1 MRTLE
6 LLSPAKNAET
16 GRIAIMAG
24 ADAVYIGAP
33 AFGARAAATNSVESI
48 RSLAQL
54 AHRYRARVYVTMN
67 TILYDNEL
75 DEASR
80 LVKQL
85 YGACVDALIVQ
96 DMAYL
101 GLDLPPIALHAS
113 TQCDIRTPDKA
124 SWLAKAGFSQLV
136 LPREYSLAEIKAV
149 ADTVDVPVEVFVHG
163 ALCVSYSGDCQA
175 GFAAMGRS
183 ANRGVCPQ
191 MCRLP
196 YELVDADG
204 NAVAPPKHYLSLR
217 DLNRVNYLEA
227 LAEAGAAS
235 FKIEGRLKDAR
246 YVANVTAAYSRAL
259 DRIVERSGGKYRRSS
274 AGTSTYG
281 FTPDL
286 DRTFNRGYTS
296 YFLKGTPG
304 KMAST
309 DTPKWAGIPVGT
321 ISGELDK
328 RRRSFRARLSAQLSN
343 GDGLG
348 FFNAAGTFV
357 GFRLNRVE
365 GNELWPASAPEGLT
379 TGTTLYRNNDKAFFD
394 LLERPDAGCY
404 RKIRVDFTLRPV
416 DNERIAIS
424 ADDERGCS
432 VCLVADS
439 VYAAAKT
446 PQEAHRRNIMAK
458 LGDTDYTLGNVD
470 DRLSERFIPASA
482 LTAARRDVLALLD
495 KAAADTYA
503 YDRRK
508 ACTLADDAFAGAK
521 ALDYH
526 DNVANRL
533 ARRFYTGHGA
543 SIAEMAIETAPKKE
557 DELVVMTTK
566 YCLRRELGA
575 CLKEKNGTK
584 LPRPLFLKNDSGLY
598 RLDFDCARCGMS
610 VVRLRNAR
618 NQNLE

>member
-1 MRTLE
+1 
-6 LLSPAKNAET
+6 
-16 GRIAIMAG
+16 MAG

-124 SWLAKAGFSQLV
+124 AWLAKAGFSQLV

-204 NAVAPPKHYLSLR
+204 NPVAPPKHYLSLR
-217 DLNRVNYLEA
+217 DLNRVNDLEA

-274 AGTSTYG
+274 AGTSSYG

-286 DRTFNRGYTS
+286 DRTFNRGYTG
-296 YFLKGTPG
+296 YFLKGIPG

-379 TGTTLYRNNDKAFFD
+379 IGTTLYRNNDKAFFD
-394 LLERPDAGCY
+394 LLERPDAGCS

-470 DRLSERFIPASA
+470 DRIGERFVPASA

>member
-1 MRTLE
+1 
-6 LLSPAKNAET
+6 
-16 GRIAIMAG
+16 MAG

-204 NAVAPPKHYLSLR
+204 NPVAPPKHYLSLR
-217 DLNRVNYLEA
+217 DLNRVNDLEA

-274 AGTSTYG
+274 AGTSSYG

-286 DRTFNRGYTS
+286 DRTFNRGYTG
-296 YFLKGTPG
+296 YFLKGIPG

-379 TGTTLYRNNDKAFFD
+379 IGTTLYRNNDKAFFD
-394 LLERPDAGCY
+394 LLERPDAGCS
-404 RKIRVDFTLRPV
+404 RKIRMDFTLRPV

-470 DRLSERFIPASA
+470 DRIGERFVPASA

>member
-1 MRTLE
+1 
-6 LLSPAKNAET
+6 
-16 GRIAIMAG
+16 MAG

-54 AHRYRARVYVTMN
+54 AHRYRASVYVTMN

-85 YGACVDALIVQ
+85 YGAGVDALIVQ

-124 SWLAKAGFSQLV
+124 AWLAEAGFSQLV

>member
-1 MRTLE
+1 
-6 LLSPAKNAET
+6 
-16 GRIAIMAG
+16 MAG

-204 NAVAPPKHYLSLR
+204 NPVAPPKHYLSLR
-217 DLNRVNYLEA
+217 DLNRVNDLEA

-274 AGTSTYG
+274 AGTSSYG

-286 DRTFNRGYTS
+286 DRTFNRGYTG
-296 YFLKGTPG
+296 YFLKGIPG

-379 TGTTLYRNNDKAFFD
+379 IGTTLYRNNDKAFFD
-394 LLERPDAGCY
+394 LLERPDAGCS

-470 DRLSERFIPASA
+470 DRIGERFVPASA

>member
-33 AFGARAAATNSVESI
+33 AFGARAAATNSVDSI
-48 RSLAQL
+48 RSLAEL
-54 AHRYRARVYVTMN
+54 AHRYRAKVYATMN

-204 NAVAPPKHYLSLR
+204 NPVAPPKHYLSLR
-217 DLNRVNYLEA
+217 DLNRVNDLEA

-274 AGTSTYG
+274 AGTSSYG

-286 DRTFNRGYTS
+286 DRTFNRGYTG
-296 YFLKGTPG
+296 YFLKGIPG

-379 TGTTLYRNNDKAFFD
+379 IGTTLYRNNDKAFFD
-394 LLERPDAGCY
+394 LLERPDAGCS

-470 DRLSERFIPASA
+470 DRIGERFVPASA

>member
-1 MRTLE
+1 
-6 LLSPAKNAET
+6 
-16 GRIAIMAG
+16 MAC

-85 YGACVDALIVQ
+85 YGAGVDALIVQ

-124 SWLAKAGFSQLV
+124 AWLAEAGFSQLV

>member
-85 YGACVDALIVQ
+85 YGAGVDALIVQ

-217 DLNRVNYLEA
+217 DLNRVNDLEA

-274 AGTSTYG
+274 AGTSSYG

-286 DRTFNRGYTS
+286 DRTFNRGYTG
-296 YFLKGTPG
+296 YFLKGIPG

-379 TGTTLYRNNDKAFFD
+379 IGTTLYRNNDKAFFD
-394 LLERPDAGCY
+394 LLERPDAGCS

-470 DRLSERFIPASA
+470 DRIGERFVPASA

>member
-1 MRTLE
+1 
-6 LLSPAKNAET
+6 
-16 GRIAIMAG
+16 MAG

-85 YGACVDALIVQ
+85 YGAGVDALIVQ

-217 DLNRVNYLEA
+217 DLNRVNDLEA

>member
-1 MRTLE
+1 
-6 LLSPAKNAET
+6 
-16 GRIAIMAG
+16 MAG

-204 NAVAPPKHYLSLR
+204 NPVAPPKHYLSLR
-217 DLNRVNYLEA
+217 DLNRVNDLEA

-274 AGTSTYG
+274 AGTSSYG

-286 DRTFNRGYTS
+286 DRTFNRGYTG
-296 YFLKGTPG
+296 YFLKGIPG

-365 GNELWPASAPEGLT
+365 GNELWPASAPEGLAI
-379 TGTTLYRNNDKAFFD
+379 GTTLYRNNDKAFFD
-394 LLERPDAGCY
+394 LLERPDAGCA

-470 DRLSERFIPASA
+470 DRIGERFVPASA

>member
-1 MRTLE
+1 
-6 LLSPAKNAET
+6 
-16 GRIAIMAG
+16 MAG

-101 GLDLPPIALHAS
+101 GLDLPPIALQAS

-204 NAVAPPKHYLSLR
+204 NPVAPPKHYLSLR
-217 DLNRVNYLEA
+217 DLNRVNDLEA

-274 AGTSTYG
+274 AGTSSYG

-286 DRTFNRGYTS
+286 DRTFNRGYTG
-296 YFLKGTPG
+296 YFLKGIPG

-379 TGTTLYRNNDKAFFD
+379 IGTTLYRNNDKAFFD
-394 LLERPDAGCY
+394 LLERPDAGCS

-470 DRLSERFIPASA
+470 DRIGERFVPASA

>member
-1 MRTLE
+1 
-6 LLSPAKNAET
+6 
-16 GRIAIMAG
+16 MAG

-217 DLNRVNYLEA
+217 DLNRVNDLEA

-274 AGTSTYG
+274 AGTSSYG

-286 DRTFNRGYTS
+286 DRTFNRGYTG
-296 YFLKGTPG
+296 YFLKGIPG

-379 TGTTLYRNNDKAFFD
+379 IGTTLYRNNDKAFFD
-394 LLERPDAGCY
+394 LLERPDAGCS

-470 DRLSERFIPASA
+470 DRIGERFVPASA

>member
-1 MRTLE
+1 
-6 LLSPAKNAET
+6 
-16 GRIAIMAG
+16 MAG

-33 AFGARAAATNSVESI
+33 AFGARAAATNSVDSI
-48 RSLAQL
+48 RSLAEL
-54 AHRYRARVYVTMN
+54 AHRYRAKVYATMN

-85 YGACVDALIVQ
+85 YGAGVDALIVQ

-124 SWLAKAGFSQLV
+124 AWLAEAGFSQLV

-149 ADTVDVPVEVFVHG
+149 ADTVDVPLEVFVHG

-217 DLNRVNYLEA
+217 DLNRVNDLEA
-227 LAEAGAAS
+227 LVEAGAAS

-286 DRTFNRGYTS
+286 DRTFNRGYTG
-296 YFLKGTPG
+296 YFLRGIPG

-328 RRRSFRARLSAQLSN
+328 RRRSFRARLSAPLSN

-365 GNELWPASAPEGLT
+365 GNELWPASAPEGLAI
-379 TGTTLYRNNDKAFFD
+379 GTTLYRNNDKAFFD

>member
-1 MRTLE
+1 
-6 LLSPAKNAET
+6 
-16 GRIAIMAG
+16 MAG

-85 YGACVDALIVQ
+85 YGACVDALIVL

-101 GLDLPPIALHAS
+101 VLDLPPIALHAS

-204 NAVAPPKHYLSLR
+204 NPVAPPKHYLSLR
-217 DLNRVNYLEA
+217 DLNRVNDLEA

-274 AGTSTYG
+274 AGTSSYG

-286 DRTFNRGYTS
+286 DRTFNRGYTG
-296 YFLKGTPG
+296 YFLKGIPG

-379 TGTTLYRNNDKAFFD
+379 IGTTLYRNNDKAFFD
-394 LLERPDAGCY
+394 LLERPDAGCS

-470 DRLSERFIPASA
+470 DRIGERFVPASA

>member
-1 MRTLE
+1 LRTLE

-33 AFGARAAATNSVESI
+33 AFGARAAATNSVDSI
-48 RSLAQL
+48 RSLAEL
-54 AHRYRARVYVTMN
+54 AHRYRAKVYATMN

-204 NAVAPPKHYLSLR
+204 NPVAPPKHYLSLR
-217 DLNRVNYLEA
+217 DLNRVNDLEA

-274 AGTSTYG
+274 AGTSSYG

-286 DRTFNRGYTS
+286 DRTFNRGYTG
-296 YFLKGTPG
+296 YFLKGIPG

-379 TGTTLYRNNDKAFFD
+379 IGTTLYRNNDKAFFD
-394 LLERPDAGCY
+394 LLERPDAGCS

-470 DRLSERFIPASA
+470 DRIGERFVPASA

>member
-1 MRTLE
+1 
-6 LLSPAKNAET
+6 
-16 GRIAIMAG
+16 MAG

-85 YGACVDALIVQ
+85 YGAGVDALIVQ

-124 SWLAKAGFSQLV
+124 AWLAEAGFSQLV

-357 GFRLNRVE
+357 GFRLNRME

>member
-1 MRTLE
+1 LRTLE

>member
-1 MRTLE
+1 
-6 LLSPAKNAET
+6 
-16 GRIAIMAG
+16 MAG

-204 NAVAPPKHYLSLR
+204 NPVAPPKHYLSLR
-217 DLNRVNYLEA
+217 DLNRVNDLEA
-227 LAEAGAAS
+227 LAEAGATS

-274 AGTSTYG
+274 AGTSSYG

-286 DRTFNRGYTS
+286 DRTFNRGYTG
-296 YFLKGTPG
+296 YFLKGIPG

-379 TGTTLYRNNDKAFFD
+379 IGTTLYRNNDKAFFD
-394 LLERPDAGCY
+394 LLERPDAGCS

-470 DRLSERFIPASA
+470 DRIGERFVPASA

>member
-1 MRTLE
+1 
-6 LLSPAKNAET
+6 
-16 GRIAIMAG
+16 MAG

-508 ACTLADDAFAGAK
+508 ACTLADDAFAGTK

-526 DNVANRL
+526 DNVANKL

>member
-1 MRTLE
+1 
-6 LLSPAKNAET
+6 
-16 GRIAIMAG
+16 MAG

-85 YGACVDALIVQ
+85 YGAGVDALIVQ

-124 SWLAKAGFSQLV
+124 AWLAEAGFSQLV

-598 RLDFDCARCGMS
+598 RLDFDCARCGMRA
-610 VVRLRNAR
+610 VRLRNAR

>member
-1 MRTLE
+1 
-6 LLSPAKNAET
+6 
-16 GRIAIMAG
+16 MAG

-85 YGACVDALIVQ
+85 YGAGVDALIVQ

-124 SWLAKAGFSQLV
+124 AWLAEAGFSQLV

-217 DLNRVNYLEA
+217 DLNRVNDLEA

-533 ARRFYTGHGA
+533 ARRFYTDHGA
-543 SIAEMAIETAPKKE
+543 SIAEMAIESAPKKE

>member
-1 MRTLE
+1 
-6 LLSPAKNAET
+6 
-16 GRIAIMAG
+16 MAG

-33 AFGARAAATNSVESI
+33 AFGARAAATNSVDSI
-48 RSLAQL
+48 RSLAEL
-54 AHRYRARVYVTMN
+54 AHRYRAKVYATMN

-85 YGACVDALIVQ
+85 YGAGVDALIVQ

-124 SWLAKAGFSQLV
+124 AWLAEAGFSQLV

>member
-1 MRTLE
+1 LRTLE

-85 YGACVDALIVQ
+85 YGAGVDALIVQ

-124 SWLAKAGFSQLV
+124 AWLAEAGFSQLV

>member
-1 MRTLE
+1 
-6 LLSPAKNAET
+6 
-16 GRIAIMAG
+16 MAG

-85 YGACVDALIVQ
+85 YGAGVDALIVQ

-584 LPRPLFLKNDSGLY
+584 LPRQLFLKNDSGLY

>member
-1 MRTLE
+1 
-6 LLSPAKNAET
+6 
-16 GRIAIMAG
+16 MAG

-85 YGACVDALIVQ
+85 YGAGVDALIVQ

-217 DLNRVNYLEA
+217 DLNRVNDLEA

-274 AGTSTYG
+274 AGTSSYG

-286 DRTFNRGYTS
+286 DRTFNRGYTG
-296 YFLKGTPG
+296 YFLKGIPG

-379 TGTTLYRNNDKAFFD
+379 IGTTLYRNNDKAFFD
-394 LLERPDAGCY
+394 LLERPDAGCS
-404 RKIRVDFTLRPV
+404 RKIRVAFTLRPV

-432 VCLVADS
+432 VCLVSDS

-470 DRLSERFIPASA
+470 DRIGERFVPASA

>member
-1 MRTLE
+1 
-6 LLSPAKNAET
+6 
-16 GRIAIMAG
+16 MAG

-85 YGACVDALIVQ
+85 YGAGVDALIVQ

-124 SWLAKAGFSQLV
+124 AWLAEAGFSQLV

-286 DRTFNRGYTS
+286 DRTGNRGYTS
-296 YFLKGTPG
+296 YCLKGTPG

>member
-1 MRTLE
+1 
-6 LLSPAKNAET
+6 
-16 GRIAIMAG
+16 MAG

-54 AHRYRARVYVTMN
+54 AHRSRARVYVTMN

-85 YGACVDALIVQ
+85 YGAGVDALIVQ

-124 SWLAKAGFSQLV
+124 AWLAEAGFSQLV

>member
-1 MRTLE
+1 
-6 LLSPAKNAET
+6 
-16 GRIAIMAG
+16 MAG

-204 NAVAPPKHYLSLR
+204 NPVAPPKHYLSLR
-217 DLNRVNYLEA
+217 DLNRVNDLEA

-274 AGTSTYG
+274 AGTSSYG

-286 DRTFNRGYTS
+286 DRTFNRGYTG
-296 YFLKGTPG
+296 YFLKGIPG

-379 TGTTLYRNNDKAFFD
+379 IGTTLYRNNDKAFFD
-394 LLERPDAGCY
+394 LLERPDAGCS

-470 DRLSERFIPASA
+470 DRIGERFVPASA

-543 SIAEMAIETAPKKE
+543 SIAEMAIEAAPKKE

>member
-1 MRTLE
+1 
-6 LLSPAKNAET
+6 
-16 GRIAIMAG
+16 MAG

-85 YGACVDALIVQ
+85 YGAGVDALIVQ

-124 SWLAKAGFSQLV
+124 AWLAEAGFSQLV

-543 SIAEMAIETAPKKE
+543 SIAEMAIENAPNKE

>member
-1 MRTLE
+1 
-6 LLSPAKNAET
+6 
-16 GRIAIMAG
+16 MAG
-24 ADAVYIGAP
+24 ADAVYIGGP
-33 AFGARAAATNSVESI
+33 GFGASAAATNSVESI

-204 NAVAPPKHYLSLR
+204 NPVAPPKHYLSLR
-217 DLNRVNYLEA
+217 DLNRVNDLEA

-274 AGTSTYG
+274 AGTSSYG

-286 DRTFNRGYTS
+286 DRTFNRGYTG
-296 YFLKGTPG
+296 YFLKGIPG

-379 TGTTLYRNNDKAFFD
+379 IGTTLYRNNDKAFFD
-394 LLERPDAGCY
+394 LLERPDAGCS

-470 DRLSERFIPASA
+470 DRIGERFVPASA

-566 YCLRRELGA
+566 YCLRRELGG

>member
-1 MRTLE
+1 M
-6 LLSPAKNAET
+6 
-16 GRIAIMAG
+16 
-24 ADAVYIGAP
+24 
-33 AFGARAAATNSVESI
+33 
-48 RSLAQL
+48 
-54 AHRYRARVYVTMN
+54 
-67 TILYDNEL
+67 
-75 DEASR
+75 
-80 LVKQL
+80 
-85 YGACVDALIVQ
+85 
-96 DMAYL
+96 
-101 GLDLPPIALHAS
+101 
-113 TQCDIRTPDKA
+113 
-124 SWLAKAGFSQLV
+124 
-136 LPREYSLAEIKAV
+136 
-149 ADTVDVPVEVFVHG
+149 
-163 ALCVSYSGDCQA
+163 
-175 GFAAMGRS
+175 
-183 ANRGVCPQ
+183 
-191 MCRLP
+191 
-196 YELVDADG
+196 
-204 NAVAPPKHYLSLR
+204 
-217 DLNRVNYLEA
+217 
-227 LAEAGAAS
+227 
-235 FKIEGRLKDAR
+235 
-246 YVANVTAAYSRAL
+246 ANVTAAYSRAL

>member
-204 NAVAPPKHYLSLR
+204 NPVAPPKHYLSLR
-217 DLNRVNYLEA
+217 DLNRVNDLEA

-274 AGTSTYG
+274 AGTSSYG

-286 DRTFNRGYTS
+286 DRTFNRGYTG
-296 YFLKGTPG
+296 YFLKGIPG

-379 TGTTLYRNNDKAFFD
+379 IGTTLYRNNDKAFFD
-394 LLERPDAGCY
+394 LLERPDAGCS

-470 DRLSERFIPASA
+470 DRIGERFVPASA

>member
-1 MRTLE
+1 
-6 LLSPAKNAET
+6 
-16 GRIAIMAG
+16 MAG

-85 YGACVDALIVQ
+85 YGAGVDALIVQ

-124 SWLAKAGFSQLV
+124 AWLAEAGFSQLV

-217 DLNRVNYLEA
+217 DLNRVNDLEA

-470 DRLSERFIPASA
+470 DRIGERFVPASA

>member
-1 MRTLE
+1 
-6 LLSPAKNAET
+6 
-16 GRIAIMAG
+16 MAG

-204 NAVAPPKHYLSLR
+204 NPVAPPKHYLSLR
-217 DLNRVNYLEA
+217 DLNRVNDLEA

-274 AGTSTYG
+274 AGTSSYG

-286 DRTFNRGYTS
+286 DRTFNRGYTG
-296 YFLKGTPG
+296 YFLKGIPG

-309 DTPKWAGIPVGT
+309 DTPKWAIIPVGT

-379 TGTTLYRNNDKAFFD
+379 IGTTLYRNNDKAFFD
-394 LLERPDAGCY
+394 LLERPDAGCS

-470 DRLSERFIPASA
+470 DRIGERFVPASA

>member
-1 MRTLE
+1 LRTLE

-54 AHRYRARVYVTMN
+54 AHRYRARVYVTIN

-204 NAVAPPKHYLSLR
+204 NPVAPPKHYLSLR
-217 DLNRVNYLEA
+217 DLNRVNDLEA

-274 AGTSTYG
+274 AGTSSYG

-286 DRTFNRGYTS
+286 DRTFNRGYTG
-296 YFLKGTPG
+296 YFLKGIPG

-379 TGTTLYRNNDKAFFD
+379 IGTTLYRNNDKAFFD
-394 LLERPDAGCY
+394 LLERPDAGCS

-470 DRLSERFIPASA
+470 DRIGERFVPASA

>member
-1 MRTLE
+1 
-6 LLSPAKNAET
+6 
-16 GRIAIMAG
+16 MAG

-85 YGACVDALIVQ
+85 YGAGVDALIVQ

-124 SWLAKAGFSQLV
+124 AWLAEAGFSQLV

-328 RRRSFRARLSAQLSN
+328 RRCSFRARLSAQLSN

-533 ARRFYTGHGA
+533 ARRFYTDHGA
-543 SIAEMAIETAPKKE
+543 SIAEMAIESAPKKE

>member
-1 MRTLE
+1 
-6 LLSPAKNAET
+6 
-16 GRIAIMAG
+16 MAG

-470 DRLSERFIPASA
+470 DRIGERFIPASA

>member
-1 MRTLE
+1 LRTLE

-85 YGACVDALIVQ
+85 YGAGVDALIVQ

-124 SWLAKAGFSQLV
+124 AWLAEAGFSQLV
-136 LPREYSLAEIKAV
+136 LLREYSLAEIKAV

>member
-1 MRTLE
+1 
-6 LLSPAKNAET
+6 
-16 GRIAIMAG
+16 MAG

-204 NAVAPPKHYLSLR
+204 NPVAPPKHYLSLR
-217 DLNRVNYLEA
+217 DLNRVNDLEA

-286 DRTFNRGYTS
+286 DRTFNRGYTG
-296 YFLKGTPG
+296 YFLKGIPG

-379 TGTTLYRNNDKAFFD
+379 IGTTLYRNNDKAFFD
-394 LLERPDAGCY
+394 LLERPDAGCS

-470 DRLSERFIPASA
+470 DRIGERFVPASA

>member
-1 MRTLE
+1 
-6 LLSPAKNAET
+6 
-16 GRIAIMAG
+16 MAG

-204 NAVAPPKHYLSLR
+204 NPVAPPKHYLSLR
-217 DLNRVNYLEA
+217 DLNRVNDLEA

-274 AGTSTYG
+274 AGTSSYG

-286 DRTFNRGYTS
+286 DRTFNRGYTG
-296 YFLKGTPG
+296 YFLKGIPG

-379 TGTTLYRNNDKAFFD
+379 IGTTLFD
-394 LLERPDAGCY
+394 LLERPDAGCS

-470 DRLSERFIPASA
+470 DRIGERFVPASA